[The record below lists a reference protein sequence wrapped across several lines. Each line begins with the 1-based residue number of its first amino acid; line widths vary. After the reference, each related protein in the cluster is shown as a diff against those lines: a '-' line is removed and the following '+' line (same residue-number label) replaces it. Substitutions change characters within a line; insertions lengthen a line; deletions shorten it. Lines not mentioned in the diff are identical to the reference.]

1 MITIRRELGKDTAAR
16 EALLDVGY
24 GCARFGKVS
33 HQLRKGRQPSAGLA
47 FVACDCERIV
57 GTVRLW
63 DVATGDG
70 RPALLLGPLTVHPDH
85 RCRGVGSALVQHAVV
100 AAERLGHR
108 AVLLVGDAPYYDRF
122 GFSAEKTGHLWLPG
136 RYDPSRFLA
145 RELAPGALDG
155 ALGLV
160 RATGQPLPARIEPA
174 RVKAAHLAQPLPQA
188 A

>member
-1 MITIRRELGKDTAAR
+1 MTMITIRRELGKDAEAR

-33 HQLRKGRQPSAGLA
+33 HRLREGRQPSAGLA
-47 FVACDCERIV
+47 FVAYDRGRIV

-63 DVATGDG
+63 DVAAGDG

-85 RCRGVGSALVQHAVV
+85 RCRGVGSALVQHAVE
-100 AAERLGHR
+100 AAARLGHR

-122 GFSAEKTGHLWLPG
+122 GFSAEKTGRLWLPG
-136 RYDPSRFLA
+136 RYEPKRFLA
-145 RELAPGALDG
+145 CELVPGALDG
-155 ALGLV
+155 AHGLV
-160 RATGQPLPARIEPA
+160 RATGRPLPARIEPA
-174 RVKAAHLAQPLPQA
+174 HMTQPLPQA